1 MQAYAHANPM
11 RSEYKDCHSQLTCLN
26 RCWSFSH
33 IHNIRCVQHSKADD
47 NSALI
52 GPLCLGTKHVAGLA
66 VEHLLLSVS
75 ATSHMVSLQRN

>member
-1 MQAYAHANPM
+1 MQAYAQANPM
-11 RSEYKDCHSQLTCLN
+11 RSEYKDWHSQLTCLN

-33 IHNIRCVQHSKADD
+33 IHNIRCVQHSKTDD

-52 GPLCLGTKHVAGLA
+52 GPLCLGTKHVARLA

-75 ATSHMVSLQRN
+75 ATSHTVSLQRN